1 MRLRGEKV
9 AFVAENLVD
18 EFHITLGSMLLGG
31 PTMALGD
38 IGVSTMDEAIQLDIR
53 SVEHSD
59 GDVWVIARPR
69 NREV

>member
-1 MRLRGEKV
+1 MAS

-18 EFHITLGSMLLGG
+18 EFHITMGSMLLGG

-38 IGVSTMDEAIQLDIR
+38 IGVSSMNEAIHLDIR
-53 SVEHSD
+53 SAEHSD
-59 GDVWVIARPR
+59 GDVLVVARPR